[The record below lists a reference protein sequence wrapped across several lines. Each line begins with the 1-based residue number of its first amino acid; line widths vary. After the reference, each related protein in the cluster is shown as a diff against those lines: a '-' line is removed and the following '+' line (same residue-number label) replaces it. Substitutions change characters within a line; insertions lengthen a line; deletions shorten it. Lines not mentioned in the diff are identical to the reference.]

1 MVFNNKYYGKE
12 TEWNINQVFSEIL
25 KELII
30 EINMASL
37 KGDMKARFNAS
48 RILYNNIHGHD
59 KVNKKVM
66 EKIDANMSLVLLKF
80 RKLPENYTEMSL
92 SSTQNR
98 YMDTIKKLLDNIH
111 RDLID
116 EMYRAGLIFPISK
129 KDAKY
134 SAMEIK

>member
-30 EINMASL
+30 EINLASL

-66 EKIDANMSLVLLKF
+66 DRIDREMSIVLSKF
-80 RKLPENYTEMSL
+80 RKLPENYVEMTL
-92 SSTQNR
+92 SSTQAR
-98 YMDTIKKLLDNIH
+98 YIDTIKKLLDNIH

-116 EMYRAGLIFPISK
+116 EMYRAGLIFPTSK

-134 SAMEIK
+134 STLEIK